1 MFLLK
6 GHTNLIN
13 GLAYSADGR
22 TLASASHDNTV
33 KLWDLATRRER
44 FTLRL
49 ESTWA
54 QRVLFAPDGR
64 TLVTAGWNGMV
75 CLWDA
80 ASAAPQ
86 TTLEWSKSYVN
97 SLAFTP
103 DGRTLFGCCGN
114 RIKTWQVAGTGEPT
128 LLELEHTDTVWSV
141 AVSPDGNTLVSGD
154 AKGSFRVSDVDT
166 GGVRFSRKQRG
177 GIRTLV
183 FAPDGHTLAVTVGRS
198 VLLCETEKFKERTA
212 LKGHKDC
219 VIVVSFTPDSR
230 SLVTASWDRTV
241 GIWDAATGRQTD
253 SLDWQLGR
261 MFSVAVAPDGM
272 TAAAGGEQPHVV
284 VWDLQAG

>member
-13 GLAYSADGR
+13 GLAYSSDGR

-33 KLWDLATRRER
+33 KLWDLAARRER
-44 FTLRL
+44 FSQRPGC
-49 ESTWA
+49 TWT

-64 TLVTAGWNGMV
+64 TLATAGWDGNV

-80 ASAAPQ
+80 ASGVRQ
-86 TTLEWSKSYVN
+86 TTLEWSRSYVN
-97 SLAFTP
+97 SVAFTP

-128 LLELEHTDTVWSV
+128 LLEPEHKDTVWSV

-154 AKGSFRVSDVDT
+154 AKGSLRVCELST
-166 GGVRFSRKQRG
+166 GRVRFSRKQRG

-198 VLLCETEKFKERTA
+198 VLLCETEKVKERTA
-212 LKGHKDC
+212 LKGHEDC
-219 VIVVSFTPDSR
+219 VIVAAFTPDGR
-230 SLVTASWDRTV
+230 TLATASWDRT
-241 GIWDAATGRQTD
+241 IRTWDVTTGRQTA
-253 SLDWQLGR
+253 SLDWELGR
-261 MFSVAVAPDGM
+261 MFTVAVAPDGM
-272 TAAAGGEQPHVV
+272 TAAAGGEESHIA